1 MRRLQLGSLV
11 FLGLVLGAVP
21 AAAQSARLFSAVD
34 KSIVAVG
41 ETLVHQVE
49 VYATGQAGEADR
61 LADLLSEAV
70 QAEADEAESAGLEL
84 VSNRVSPAEPAR
96 LADGMPAH
104 IARVHVEWRSRRA
117 GPVLVPAMEVV
128 SAGRVLR
135 TASHQVMAYRT
146 EPGLF
151 QTAPSVVRVQ
161 AERRGVRAQRH
172 VRAGSA
178 FLLTPDALVTSLHV
192 VMDARRVRVMLPD
205 GRRLTTRHAWAI
217 DPVRDLAVLHVDAKA
232 MADAG
237 VYPLTPAPLRPGG
250 RTGSDLVAFTYGWPK
265 GRQLSTA
272 GRIHTG
278 VALLPGEAYWIS
290 TNPVR
295 PGDSGGPLLDL
306 QGRVLGVVTSG
317 TVGAGTPGMLREEVC
332 VATDFRPILARLQG
346 TRKPQRLSGLL
357 RETGPRDEPHVLA
370 LRASTLLATGR
381 YHPPELRATL
391 DRLDARLRSD
401 PEHAQLHFM
410 RGMIYQMLG
419 TSGAAVTSYR
429 TALEVF
435 EDHFLAAYML
445 GLHYLQEGR
454 YEAAER
460 MLRFA
465 RSQPPYARHATY
477 GLARALMGQHRYAE
491 AIRLLRSIVAF
502 DASYAP
508 AYFDLGRSELAQG
521 NEEAA
526 TLIAAKLVLVD
537 PVWAGRLHR
546 VLREPALRP
555 IALRPLPRA
564 AVRLPGP
571 PVLPID

>member
-1 MRRLQLGSLV
+1 MILGV
-11 FLGLVLGAVP
+11 VLGALP
-21 AAAQSARLFSAVD
+21 AAAQPARLFSAIDQSV
-34 KSIVAVG
+34 VAVG
-41 ETLVHQVE
+41 ETLVHEVE
-49 VYATGQAGEADR
+49 VYTAGPADKADG
-61 LADLLSEAV
+61 LAAQLSEAV
-70 QAEADEAESAGLEL
+70 RAEAGEPEVWGLEL
-84 VSNRVSPAEPAR
+84 VRHRASPAEPVR
-96 LADGMPAH
+96 LADGTSAH
-104 IARVHVEWRSRRA
+104 VARVHVVWRAQRA
-117 GPVLVPAMEVV
+117 GPVQVPALEVGTP
-128 SAGRVLR
+128 GRVLR
-135 TASHQVMAYRT
+135 TPAHSVMAYRT

-161 AERRGVRAQRH
+161 AERKGVRAQRH

-178 FLLTPDALVTSLHV
+178 FLLAPDALVTSLHV

-217 DPVRDLAVLHVDAKA
+217 DPVRDLAVLHVDAEA
-232 MADAG
+232 MAEAG
-237 VYPLTPAPLRPGG
+237 VQPLTPAPLRPGG
-250 RTGSDLVAFTYGWPK
+250 RSGSDLVAFTYGWPA

-272 GRIHTG
+272 GRLHPD

-317 TVGAGTPGMLREEVC
+317 TVGASTPGVLREEVC
-332 VATDFRPILARLQG
+332 VATDFRPVLARLQ
-346 TRKPQRLSGLL
+346 RVRAPQRLTALL
-357 RETGPRDEPHVLA
+357 REAGPRDEPHVLA

-391 DRLDARLRSD
+391 DRLDARLRAA

-419 TSGAAVTSYR
+419 TSGAAVTSYQ
-429 TALEVF
+429 TALEAF
-435 EDHFLAAYML
+435 EGHFLAAYML
-445 GLHYLQEGR
+445 GLHHLQEGR
-454 YEAAER
+454 YLAAER

-465 RSQPPYARHATY
+465 RQEPPYAHHATY

-491 AIRLLRSIVAF
+491 AIRHFRSVVAF
-502 DASYAP
+502 DANYAP

-521 NEEAA
+521 NDEAA
-526 TLIAAKLVLVD
+526 RLVAAKLDLVD

-555 IALRPLPRA
+555 VALRPLPRA
-564 AVRLPGP
+564 IVRLPSP
-571 PVLPID
+571 PVLPVE